1 MQNKNLELHYYM
13 NGVHGMSDY
22 PVPSFVTEYYLK
34 TNSGNI
40 AQIAKGFEYRLDYD
54 FQIVDK
60 LPPVVEKPKKKNLK
74 TGVPWTEFHTVEDVN
89 RPELADIINKIATN
103 EKKLTDELKTEL
115 RDTVEK
121 VLGEA
126 FGVGFKGYNLADE
139 MMLEAEIVLG
149 FP

>member
-1 MQNKNLELHYYM
+1 M
-13 NGVHGMSDY
+13 
-22 PVPSFVTEYYLK
+22 
-34 TNSGNI
+34 
-40 AQIAKGFEYRLDYD
+40 
-54 FQIVDK
+54 
-60 LPPVVEKPKKKNLK
+60 K